1 MTTWVLLPL
10 ALSALFGL
18 AAPALA
24 RRLPPGLATWLL
36 SAGSIVAAAAST
48 ASLGLIAL
56 VGCAQLPQ
64 ASVEGK
70 WSDAVLASASGV
82 PAWAGIAAAV
92 LVVGFAARFVRVA
105 ARRGRAVLHAHRIA
119 AALPARGGELV
130 VIDADT
136 RQALAVPGRPGRIVI
151 TTGMLRSLE
160 GAQRRALL
168 AHERAHLARGHH
180 WHQSAA
186 ALARAANPLLWRVP
200 AALELCCERWAD
212 EDAAAVSARSTV
224 AAALTRVVAT
234 GRMGPSV
241 VLAAGA
247 GDVAARIGA
256 LAEPPPRAGRWST
269 AAGTLLLVSIAV
281 AVAVA
286 LHDVEGLFEHAQ
298 AVYRAGSR

>member
-10 ALSALFGL
+10 ALSALFGFV
-18 AAPALA
+18 APALV
-24 RRLPPGLATWLL
+24 RRLPPAPATWLL
-36 SAGSIVAAAAST
+36 SAGSLVAAAASS
-48 ASLGLIAL
+48 ASLGLVAL
-56 VGCAQLPQ
+56 VVCAQAPP
-64 ASVEGK
+64 ASAEGQ

-82 PAWAGIAAAV
+82 PTWAGVLAGV
-92 LVVGFAARFVRVA
+92 LVIAFAVRFVRAA
-105 ARRGRAVLHAHRIA
+105 ARRGRAVLCAHRIA
-119 AALPARGGELV
+119 AALPAPGGELA
-130 VIDADT
+130 VIDTDT

-151 TTGMLRSLE
+151 TTGMLRSLD

-186 ALARAANPLLWRVP
+186 ALARAANPLLWQVP

-224 AAALTRVVAT
+224 AAALTRVVTA
-234 GRMGPSV
+234 GRTGPSV

-256 LAEPPPRAGRWST
+256 LAAPAPRPARWST
-269 AAGTLLLVSIAV
+269 AAGTLLLVAIAI

-286 LHDVEGLFEHAQ
+286 LHDVEGLFERAQ
-298 AVYRAGSR
+298 AMYRAGLR